1 METGDD
7 MIMDIDDGRGRET
20 AYLTGRSGFGINTQ
34 VDEGVDSSTQGVHF
48 HILVARLLAKLSVN
62 DRDLFAEIVK
72 RLQQSRIQSR
82 PMSSEEPSYKKRIKT
97 QHTRTEM

>member
-1 METGDD
+1 
-7 MIMDIDDGRGRET
+7 MIMDIDDGRDRET
-20 AYLTGRSGFGINTQ
+20 TYLTTGRSGFGINTQ

-82 PMSSEEPSYKKRIKT
+82 PMSSEEPSDKKRIKT